1 MWSQFFLGLFGGM
14 GLLLFGMQ
22 ILSESLQTIAGLRL
36 KIILSTLTK
45 NKFVG
50 MLLGMVITLLFQ
62 SSTAT
67 SVILVGLTSASIIT
81 LNQTLSVLLG
91 SGIGTTITAQL
102 IAFKVTEVAL
112 PMVGIGAMVI
122 FFTKRVKYRQYGL
135 AILGFGLIFLGLK
148 IMSDTMYP
156 LRDDPFFQQLMVG
169 LENKPFLAMVIASI
183 FAFLVHSSAATIGI
197 IMLLAMQGLTSLE
210 SAIFLLFG
218 ANIGTCFTAILSSL
232 GSSRESQRVAFAQ
245 VLFKLIGVLILL
257 PFVQPFADFTN
268 ATTTNPGHQVA
279 NAHTIYNI
287 LVAFV
292 CLPFLNKFESLLG
305 KLIPDK
311 KESKDMQIPR
321 YLNEESIK
329 SPVIGIGLATRE
341 TLHMSDHISDMTFV
355 ILKVFKENDPELLE
369 FMMEKEKYVDV
380 LAKET
385 SQYLAKILRQT
396 LSKDDFNRCISLMN
410 IVNDFEHIGDI
421 IEKYIIDLAKG
432 KSKISY
438 DFSEKGW
445 QELTDMH
452 ERICEITRM
461 VSIALATN
469 NLALAREVLDTQPEL
484 IKLEKHFRQ
493 RHIDRLREGAQCTE
507 ETSCIHLDLIN
518 ALLRISDHIKNIA
531 HTMVS
536 ESLEVDVD
544 FAKMGVVYEGYD
556 QLENNDSISRIAPL

>member
-1 MWSQFFLGLFGGM
+1 MWSQFFLGLLGGM

-36 KIILSTLTK
+36 KIVLSNLTK
-45 NKFVG
+45 NRFVG
-50 MLLGMVITLLFQ
+50 MLLGVVITLLFQ

-102 IAFKVTEVAL
+102 IAFNVTEVAL
-112 PMVGIGAMVI
+112 PLVGIGALVI

-156 LRDDPFFQQLMVG
+156 LRDDPFFQHLMVG
-169 LENKPFLAMVIASI
+169 LENKPFLAMIIASI

-245 VLFKLIGVLILL
+245 VLFKIIGVLIML
-257 PFVQPFADFTN
+257 PFVHPFSDFV
-268 ATTTNPGHQVA
+268 ALTTSNPGHQVA
-279 NAHTIYNI
+279 NAHTVYNI
-287 LVAFV
+287 LVAVV

-305 KLIPDK
+305 KFIPDK
-311 KESKDMQIPR
+311 KESKNMQVPQ
-321 YLNEESIK
+321 YLNEELIK

-341 TLHMSDHISDMTFV
+341 TLHISDHVSDMIID
-355 ILKVFKENDPELLE
+355 ILKVFKKNDPELLE
-369 FMMEKEKYVDV
+369 LMMEKEKYVDV

-385 SQYLAKILRQT
+385 SQYLAKIMRQT
-396 LSKDDFNRCISLMN
+396 LSKADFNRCIGLMN

-421 IEKYIIDLAKG
+421 IEKYIIDLAKN
-432 KSKISY
+432 KSKISF

-445 QELTDMH
+445 QELNEMH
-452 ERICEITRM
+452 ERICELIRM
-461 VSIALATN
+461 TSIALATN
-469 NLALAREVLDTQPEL
+469 NLVLAREVVDTQSEL

-493 RHIDRLREGAQCTE
+493 RHIDRLCEGAQCTE

-531 HTMVS
+531 HTMVADP
-536 ESLEVDVD
+536 LDVDVD
-544 FAKMGVVYEGYD
+544 FAQIDVLNEGYNH
-556 QLENNDSISRIAPL
+556 LERYTDSMS

>member
-1 MWSQFFLGLFGGM
+1 MWNEFFLGLLGGM

-22 ILSESLQTIAGLRL
+22 MLSESLQTIAGLRL

-45 NKFVG
+45 NRFVG
-50 MLLGMVITLLFQ
+50 MLLGVVITVLFQ

-102 IAFKVTEVAL
+102 IAFKITEVAL
-112 PMVGIGAMVI
+112 PMVGIGAMII
-122 FFTKRVKYRQYGL
+122 FFTKRVKHRQYGL
-135 AILGFGLIFLGLK
+135 AILGFGLTFLGLK

-156 LRDDPFFQQLMVG
+156 LRDDPFFQHLMVG
-169 LENKPFLAMVIASI
+169 LENKPFLAMLIASL

-245 VLFKLIGVLILL
+245 VLFKIIGVVIML
-257 PFVQPFADFTN
+257 PIVHPFADFV
-268 ATTTNPGHQVA
+268 AMTTSNHGHQVA
-279 NAHTIYNI
+279 NAHTVYNI
-287 LVAFV
+287 LVAVV
-292 CLPFLNKFESLLG
+292 CLPFLNKFESVLS
-305 KLIPDK
+305 KIIPDK
-311 KESKDMQIPR
+311 KESKNMQVPR
-321 YLNEESIK
+321 YLNDESIK

-341 TLHMSDHISDMTFV
+341 TLHMSDHVSDMTFA

-369 FMMEKEKYVDV
+369 YIMEKEKYVDI
-380 LAKET
+380 LARET
-385 SQYLAKILRQT
+385 SQFLAKILRQT
-396 LSKDDFNRCISLMN
+396 LTKADFNRCIGLMN

-421 IEKYIIDLAKG
+421 IEKYIIDLAKE
-432 KSKISY
+432 KYKINF

-445 QELTDMH
+445 QELNEMH
-452 ERICEITRM
+452 ERVCEIIRM

-469 NLALAREVLDTQPEL
+469 NQDLAREVLSIQPEL
-484 IKLEKHFRQ
+484 FKLEKHFRQ
-493 RHIDRLREGAQCTE
+493 RHIDRLMEGAQCTE
-507 ETSCIHLDLIN
+507 ETSSIHLDLIN
-518 ALLRISDHIKNIA
+518 AFLRISDHVKNIA
-531 HTMVS
+531 NTIVS
-536 ESLEVDVD
+536 ESLEVDID
-544 FAKMGVVYEGYD
+544 FAKREDAFDGYD
-556 QLENNDSISRIAPL
+556 HAEKNIESIYY